1 MDGFPFVHDIAV
13 RLRDL
18 DARGH
23 LNNAVVATFLE
34 DARYQWYRAAGA
46 ADEPVPLDY
55 TTDMVLA
62 RTEIDY
68 RGELRESGV
77 TVSVGV
83 RVSRIGHKSAELEY
97 RVCAGDHLIA
107 DAKSVLV
114 GFDFDARCS
123 AAIPDRWLRRLTAGG
138 PAAATQ
144 QLRG

>member
-1 MDGFPFVHDIAV
+1 MDGFEFVHGIRV

-34 DARYQWYRAAGA
+34 EARYEWYRAAGA
-46 ADEPVPLDY
+46 ADEPAPLAY

-83 RVSRIGHKSAELEY
+83 RVSRIGNRSAELEY
-97 RVCAGDHLIA
+97 RVSAGDLLIA
-107 DAKSVLV
+107 EAKSVLV
-114 GFDFDARCS
+114 GFDFEERHS
-123 AAIPDRWLRRLTAGG
+123 APIPERWMRRLNSGSR
-138 PAAATQ
+138 AADTLQ
-144 QLRG
+144 PRG

>member
-1 MDGFPFVHDIAV
+1 MDGFQFVHDIGV

-34 DARYQWYRAAGA
+34 DARYAWYRASGA
-46 ADEPVPLDY
+46 SDEPAPLDY

-83 RVSRIGHKSAELEY
+83 RVSRIGNKSAELEY

-114 GFDFDARCS
+114 GFDFDARRS
-123 AAIPDRWLRRLTAGG
+123 APIPERWMRRLSSGRQ
-138 PAAATQ
+138 AADMQ
-144 QLRG
+144 PPRG

>member
-1 MDGFPFVHDIAV
+1 MDGFPFVHEIAV

-34 DARYQWYRAAGA
+34 DARYEWYRATGPAG
-46 ADEPVPLDY
+46 EPPPLHY

-83 RVSRIGHKSAELEY
+83 RVSRIGNKSAELEY

-107 DAKSVLV
+107 EAKSVLV
-114 GFDFDARCS
+114 GFDFEARCS
-123 AAIPDRWLRRLTAGG
+123 TAIPERWLSRLKA
-138 PAAATQ
+138 
-144 QLRG
+144 

>member
-1 MDGFPFVHDIAV
+1 MDGFRFVHSIVV

-34 DARYQWYRAAGA
+34 DARYEWYRASGPAG
-46 ADEPVPLDY
+46 EPPPLEY

-83 RVSRIGHKSAELEY
+83 RVCRIGNRSADLEY
-97 RVCAGDHLIA
+97 RVCAAEVLIA
-107 DAKSVLV
+107 EAKSVLV
-114 GFDFDARCS
+114 GFDFEKRAS
-123 AAIPDRWLRRLTAGG
+123 APIPSRWMRRLTAS
-138 PAAATQ
+138 
-144 QLRG
+144 